1 MLWFVPATTSIYTDC
16 YLLEPGVMSA
26 QGHQDGQAGGAADS
40 WGPPSDSLREN
51 KTIVVQGGFM
61 AVQPNKPYLR

>member
-1 MLWFVPATTSIYTDC
+1 MLWFVPATTSIYTAC
-16 YLLEPGVMSA
+16 YLLEPRVMSA
-26 QGHQDGQAGGAADS
+26 RGNQDGQGAAGS

-61 AVQPNKPYLR
+61 AVQPNKTYLR